1 MSQQAKYKIT
11 EPVGTSNGF
20 WYDISDGGYIVP
32 EDILHDQERAK
43 KLNEARDLLEEFKRE
58 LEEDE
63 MLNDM

>member
-43 KLNEARDLLEEFKRE
+43 KLNAARDL
-58 LEEDE
+58 
-63 MLNDM
+63 